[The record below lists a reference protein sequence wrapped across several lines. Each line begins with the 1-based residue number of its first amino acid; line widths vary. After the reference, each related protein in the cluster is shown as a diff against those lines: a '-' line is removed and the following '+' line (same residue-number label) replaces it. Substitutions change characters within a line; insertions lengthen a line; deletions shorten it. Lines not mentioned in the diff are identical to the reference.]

1 MQEIERYIGGR
12 KSSILKQDK
21 SKKLLRDDRG
31 NLEIEIKCK
40 YMKIY
45 LKNY

>member
-21 SKKLLRDDRG
+21 SKKLLRDEG
-31 NLEIEIKCK
+31 
-40 YMKIY
+40 
-45 LKNY
+45 